1 SLGTIKFDVNFDRF
15 KIAAFNPFLAGIAE
29 DARGSISGNVEVKGN
44 TGTPIVNGELELPNT
59 AFTVSLLKTDYN
71 VEGVPKVKIEPGRIS
86 FPDLTLRDSKYG
98 TEGFVT
104 GGITHQNFSN
114 FVLDLDIKAKELL
127 VLNTT
132 EKTEDPYYGTAFVS
146 GDIAIKGPTD
156 EIVISADV
164 TTERE
169 T

>member
-1 SLGTIKFDVNFDRF
+1 
-15 KIAAFNPFLAGIAE
+15 
-29 DARGSISGNVEVKGN
+29 
-44 TGTPIVNGELELPNT
+44 
-59 AFTVSLLKTDYN
+59 
-71 VEGVPKVKIEPGRIS
+71 KVKIEPGRIS

-169 T
+169 TKFYLPIDGATEVSKTSFVTFVDPTV